1 MRKACIDIAFEF
13 PNAWVK
19 LPLLMNLLSR
29 FLTCLIAIPAVHADV
44 YHVATTGSD
53 AQGDGSNEHPWAGI
67 QKALDECA
75 PGDTV
80 LVHAGTYFQR
90 VEWNVSGS
98 AKAGVITLIGEDGT
112 ILSGKGVK
120 GSQLIRVE
128 NQSHLRIENLQLVD
142 NSNPKESGAI
152 ILEGSGSH
160 ITISKCR
167 ISRCKGKNAVAIGV
181 YGTDAKTP
189 YSDIVID
196 GNSIT
201 DCEPAPSEALV
212 LNGNVTKFA
221 VTNNTILRVNNIGID
236 FIGGEKDIVNDP
248 AAVARD
254 GLCKGN
260 RVSYARSKYGGGY
273 AAGIYVDGG
282 RDIVIEENVV
292 TGCDLGI
299 EIGAEN
305 PKIITSGITVRSN
318 IIYQNDKAGLA
329 LGGYDAERGRV
340 LDCRIVS
347 NQFYQNTQH
356 KKAQAELWI
365 QHASNNEIRENSFWV
380 EKGKPMAQIY
390 AAGKNNIVNGN
401 TWFSEEGPEAVT
413 YNWSGQNGRGFSN
426 WQGASGWSSTGQF
439 AKWTFVPP
447 GEATVP

>member
-1 MRKACIDIAFEF
+1 MGY
-13 PNAWVK
+13 
-19 LPLLMNLLSR
+19 PLLSMNLLTR
-29 FLTCLIAIPAVHADV
+29 FFACLIALPAVHADV
-44 YHVATTGSD
+44 HHVATTGSD
-53 AQGDGSNEHPWAGI
+53 ARGDGSHERPWAGI
-67 QKALDECA
+67 QKALDECS
-75 PGDTV
+75 PGDSV

-98 AKAGVITLIGEDGT
+98 AEKGVITLMGEEGA

-142 NSNPKESGAI
+142 NSNTKESSAI

-160 ITISKCR
+160 VTISKCR

-181 YGTDAKTP
+181 YGTDARTP
-189 YSDIVID
+189 YSNIVID

-260 RVSYARSKYGGGY
+260 RVSYARSRYGGGY

-282 RDIVIEENVV
+282 RDIVIEENIV

-305 PKIITSGITVRSN
+305 SKITTSGVTVRGN
-318 IIYQNDKAGLA
+318 IIYQNDKAGLV
-329 LGGYDAERGRV
+329 LGGYDAARGRV
-340 LDCRIVS
+340 RNCQIVA
-347 NQFYQNTQH
+347 NQFYQNTLH
-356 KKAQAELWI
+356 KKSQAELWI
-365 QHASNNEIRENSFWV
+365 QHASNNVIRENSFWV

-390 AAGKNNIVNGN
+390 AAGKDNTVDAN
-401 TWFSEEGPEAVT
+401 TWFSEDGPEEVA
-413 YNWSGQNGRGFSN
+413 YDWAGQSGRGFAN
-426 WQGASGWSSTGQF
+426 WQGVSGWCASGQF
-439 AKWTFVPP
+439 AKWVFAPP
-447 GEATVP
+447 TGEPAP